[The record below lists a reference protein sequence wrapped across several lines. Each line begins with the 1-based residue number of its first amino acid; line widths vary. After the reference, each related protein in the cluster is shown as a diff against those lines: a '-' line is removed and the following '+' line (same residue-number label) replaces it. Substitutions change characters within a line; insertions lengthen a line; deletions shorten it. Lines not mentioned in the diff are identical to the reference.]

1 MFGMLK
7 VTPISEKVV
16 IPGYYFGTYLTADQ
30 QNDKDK
36 DADDTGKDTKRII
49 QKEGPP

>member
-16 IPGYYFGTYLTADQ
+16 TPGYYFGTNLTADQ
-30 QNDKDK
+30 HNDKDK
-36 DADDTGKDTKRII
+36 ETKTLMKLAKTLR
-49 QKEGPP
+49 E

>member
-16 IPGYYFGTYLTADQ
+16 TPGYYFGTYLTADQ
-30 QNDKDK
+30 QNDKDT
-36 DADDTGKDTKRII
+36 DDTGKDTKRII
-49 QKEGPP
+49 QKGGP

>member
-16 IPGYYFGTYLTADQ
+16 TPGYYFGTYLTDDQ
-30 QNDKDK
+30 QNDKDT
-36 DADDTGKDTKRII
+36 DDTGKDTKRII
-49 QKEGPP
+49 QKEGP